1 MNIEELEN
9 RNIQNEQDYIEG
21 MNQLKEEYEKFNRKE
36 ALLKNEI
43 MELKKDL
50 ITLYGGIRILDLLT
64 SFDSEVNSCT
74 AEMIENLRSLASYM
88 VEGIF

>member
-9 RNIQNEQDYIEG
+9 RNIQNEQDYIEA

-64 SFDSEVNSCT
+64 SFDSETNSCT